1 MPEPRVS
8 IVIPARDEEA
18 YVAAALE
25 SVAGQTVGR
34 ERLQAVVVVNG
45 SVDRTV
51 EVVRATAARLPGL
64 HVRLLED
71 PLPGVSRAKN
81 LGARAANGD
90 LLIFLDADSRMTP
103 DLVERILEA
112 AEAGQPAGSVKIVA
126 DGGDVIDR
134 GFFRLLEW
142 GKRLF
147 GIHANM
153 LYCSRTAFEAM
164 GGFDESLHQAEDR
177 DLLVRLQKAGVGV
190 AHIADSS
197 IATSPRRLHEGPL
210 RLGLLRVFT
219 RWSLG
224 HAGIWRR
231 RPY

>member
-1 MPEPRVS
+1 VADPRVS
-8 IVIPARDEEA
+8 IVIPARNEEA

-25 SVAGQTVGR
+25 SVAAQSVAI

-45 SVDRTV
+45 SSDRTV
-51 EVVRATAARLPGL
+51 EVVRETAARLPNL
-64 HVRLLED
+64 HIRLVED
-71 PLPGVSRAKN
+71 PLPGVARAKN
-81 LGARAANGD
+81 LGAMAANGD
-90 LLIFLDADSRMTP
+90 LLIFLDADSRMAP

-112 AEAGQPAGSVKIVA
+112 TASGAPAGSVRIVA
-126 DGGDVIDR
+126 DDGDALDR

-153 LYCSRTAFEAM
+153 LYCDRVEFERV
-164 GGFDESLHQAEDR
+164 GGFDEALHQAEDR
-177 DLLVRLQKAGVGV
+177 DLLVRLQRAKVGV
-190 AHIADSS
+190 VHIADSS

-210 RLGLLRVFT
+210 RLGLLRVFA

-224 HAGIWRR
+224 HAGIWRK